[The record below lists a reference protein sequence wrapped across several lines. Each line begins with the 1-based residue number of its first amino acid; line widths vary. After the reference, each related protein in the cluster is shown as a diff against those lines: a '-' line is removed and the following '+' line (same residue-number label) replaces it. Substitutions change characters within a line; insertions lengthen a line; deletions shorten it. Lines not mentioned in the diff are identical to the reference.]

1 MRRTG
6 PVLLALALLSAGCAS
21 GGIAP
26 TVPTT
31 TIPATTST
39 TTAPTTTLSTTTA
52 PPTTTT
58 TTTAP
63 PTTTTEPVDV
73 PGLARVVL
81 MVGLAGEGIDEAMAA
96 HLAAGGQSL
105 ILFAGDI
112 GTAAQ
117 LRSLTREAACAASGP
132 LLIAVDQE
140 LGPVAR
146 LRGLVTP
153 LPTTAE
159 ALEMTPLELELTGQL
174 LGDEM
179 LALGINVD
187 LAPVL
192 DVVAGSSP
200 ALNGRHLGSDPQVVA
215 ELGTAFLRGLEQA
228 GVVAVPKHFPGHG
241 RAVTDPHAEAAYVD
255 ASLADLEAV
264 DFVPFEAAFAAGAR
278 AVMVGHPIYAA
289 IDPNLPASMS
299 PAVLTLLRERFGFN
313 GVAMTDSLSM
323 AGVAQG
329 RDPGQLA
336 AAALAAGEDLLLV
349 VDPAAVEDT
358 VAAIVAA
365 VATGDL
371 TLARLQE
378 AASRVR
384 ALAAA
389 AAPIPCSN

>member
-1 MRRTG
+1 MKHIG
-6 PVLLALALLSAGCAS
+6 PALVALALLSAGCAS
-21 GGIAP
+21 GGVAP
-26 TVPTT
+26 V
-31 TIPATTST
+31 AT
-39 TTAPTTTLSTTTA
+39 
-52 PPTTTT
+52 TTTT

-63 PTTTTEPVDV
+63 PTTTTTTTTTPPTTTTTAPPTTTTTTTEPVDV
-73 PGLARVVL
+73 PGLARAVL
-81 MVGLAGEGIDEAMAA
+81 LVGLAGEGIDEAMAA

-105 ILFAGDI
+105 ILFSGDI
-112 GTAAQ
+112 GSAAQ
-117 LRSLTREAACAASGP
+117 LRSLTGEAACAAAGP
-132 LLIAVDQE
+132 LLVAVDQE

-159 ALEMTPLELELTGQL
+159 ALQMTPLELELTGQL

-179 LALGINVD
+179 LALGVNMD

-200 ALNGRHLGSDPQVVA
+200 ALSGRHLGGDPEVVA
-215 ELGTAFLRGLEQA
+215 ELGTAFMRGLEQA

-289 IDPNLPASMS
+289 LDPDLPASLS
-299 PAVLTLLRERFGFN
+299 PAVLTLLRERFGFD
-313 GVAMTDSLSM
+313 GVAITDSLSM
-323 AGVAQG
+323 AGVAAG
-329 RDPGQLA
+329 RDPGELA
-336 AAALAAGEDLLLV
+336 VAALAAGEDLLLV
-349 VDPAAVEDT
+349 MNPAVVEDT

-371 TLARLQE
+371 TLERLQE

-389 AAPIPCSN
+389 AAPIACTG